1 MLSFFLSCTFQEL
14 THKQFK
20 NSFTVITPTFSKE
33 SFATFPLW
41 GMMEIKLLFAWAI
54 LVVGQLAVGGCHSAG
69 PQQHPSA
76 GGVGHS
82 PQEPV
87 CLQGVAASGWKGSC
101 FGETPSSPTLPL
113 LLYSALVPS
122 LVFHLS

>member
-1 MLSFFLSCTFQEL
+1 
-14 THKQFK
+14 
-20 NSFTVITPTFSKE
+20 
-33 SFATFPLW
+33 
-41 GMMEIKLLFAWAI
+41 MMEIKLLFAWAI